1 MLAALQATDH
11 DINSNVMCVIWYFC
25 DNWPA
30 NEKEKKTILTM
41 MSLCFIT
48 IKDTNVFNLE
58 DAEQVENRVA
68 KLVRRLLP
76 MEYIIL
82 ERLVSCSFSSET

>member
-1 MLAALQATDH
+1 
-11 DINSNVMCVIWYFC
+11 
-25 DNWPA
+25 
-30 NEKEKKTILTM
+30 M
-41 MSLCFIT
+41 MSFCFIT

>member
-30 NEKEKKTILTM
+30 NEKEKKNNPYNDVVL
-41 MSLCFIT
+41 FYYY
-48 IKDTNVFNLE
+48 K
-58 DAEQVENRVA
+58 RH
-68 KLVRRLLP
+68 
-76 MEYIIL
+76 
-82 ERLVSCSFSSET
+82 